1 MSYIDIAC
9 VVILVLALLH
19 GLLKGLF
26 RPLITWA
33 FIIAGVA
40 VGFGHPSVAASFA
53 PSAGWRP
60 LMGLIV
66 VVVFTVVG
74 FLVAHLVAPRIY
86 GLIPG
91 MGLLDRLGGAVLSLV
106 LSFVVLFLLLNGL
119 VTIDRATAPI
129 DGITPVSVAELQQI
143 QQLVAS
149 NPAASIALSQPQLQA
164 LEGEVSSGSSATP
177 AADIGQLSTVLGVL
191 RNVHIQMV
199 QSKVAPVIF
208 KIGESLP
215 FLGNGQ
221 TWPAS

>member
-9 VVILVLALLH
+9 VIILVLALLH

-40 VGFGHPSVAASFA
+40 VGIGRPGAAASFA
-53 PSAGWRP
+53 PSPGWRP
-60 LMGLIV
+60 VMGLVV

-86 GLIPG
+86 GLMPG
-91 MGLLDRLGGAVLSLV
+91 LGLLDRLGGAVLT
-106 LSFVVLFLLLNGL
+106 VVLALVAIFILLSGM
-119 VTIDRATAPI
+119 VTLDRATASI
-129 DGITPVSVAELQQI
+129 DGSGNVSNAQIDQI
-143 QQLVAS
+143 QHFMAG
-149 NPAASIALSQPQLQA
+149 NPAAAIALDPTELQN
-164 LEGEVSSGSSATP
+164 LKTSLGWSTTSDS
-177 AADIGQLSTVLGVL
+177 DIGQFNLVLGIL
-191 RNVHIQMV
+191 RNLDIQMA
-199 QSKVAPVIF
+199 QSKIAPIIF
-208 KIGESLP
+208 NAGERVP

>member
-40 VGFGHPSVAASFA
+40 VGFGRPGVAASFA
-53 PSAGWRP
+53 PSPSWRP
-60 LMGLIV
+60 LMGLV
-66 VVVFTVVG
+66 LVVVFAVVG

-86 GLIPG
+86 RLIPG
-91 MGLLDRLGGAVLSLV
+91 MGVLDRLGGAVLSVV
-106 LSFVVLFLLLNGL
+106 LAFVVLFILLNGL
-119 VTIDRATAPI
+119 VAVDRATAPI
-129 DGITPVSVAELQQI
+129 DGSAPISAAKIQQI
-143 QQLVAS
+143 QQFVAG
-149 NPAASIALSQPQLQA
+149 NPATSIVLTQSDMKA
-164 LEGEVSSGSSATP
+164 LEGQLGSSTTP
-177 AADIGQLSTVLGVL
+177 ASDVGQLSTVLGVL

-199 QSKVAPVIF
+199 RSKVAPVIF
-208 KIGESLP
+208 KIGETIP